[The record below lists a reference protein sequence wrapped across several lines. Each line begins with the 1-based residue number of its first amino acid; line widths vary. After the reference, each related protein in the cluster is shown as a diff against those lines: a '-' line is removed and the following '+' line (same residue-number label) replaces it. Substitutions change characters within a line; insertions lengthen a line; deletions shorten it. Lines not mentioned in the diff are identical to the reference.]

1 MCKTRAKR
9 KILLFKQ
16 KSQGGKT
23 GLKML
28 MNVYTKMYTEI
39 HFYMLYKTQK
49 APPQRS
55 LKNLQ
60 QKREQLLSGL
70 PCSRSSLAMT
80 FQGLTAPQGE
90 CSDRACTGIA
100 EP

>member
-49 APPQRS
+49 APPKRS

-60 QKREQLLSGL
+60 QKRKWAVVRIATLTLLARNDVL
-70 PCSRSSLAMT
+70 
-80 FQGLTAPQGE
+80 
-90 CSDRACTGIA
+90 
-100 EP
+100 